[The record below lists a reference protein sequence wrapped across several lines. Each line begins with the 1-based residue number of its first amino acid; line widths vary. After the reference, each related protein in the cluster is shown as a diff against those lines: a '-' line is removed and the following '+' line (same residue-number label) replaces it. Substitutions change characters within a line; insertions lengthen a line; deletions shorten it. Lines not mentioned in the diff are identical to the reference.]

1 MHMKQRTHNFKEL
14 IGKNHRNRKSETKTQ
29 QRVKVE
35 IMSQEY
41 VCDKSESWTDINQD
55 RIKIPGFVG
64 TVIILNSLKPTI
76 ISWSSGKI
84 LDFNGQWVVWI
95 IYILCIFFS

>member
-1 MHMKQRTHNFKEL
+1 MKQRTHNFKEL

-41 VCDKSESWTDINQD
+41 VCDKSES
-55 RIKIPGFVG
+55 
-64 TVIILNSLKPTI
+64 
-76 ISWSSGKI
+76 
-84 LDFNGQWVVWI
+84 
-95 IYILCIFFS
+95 